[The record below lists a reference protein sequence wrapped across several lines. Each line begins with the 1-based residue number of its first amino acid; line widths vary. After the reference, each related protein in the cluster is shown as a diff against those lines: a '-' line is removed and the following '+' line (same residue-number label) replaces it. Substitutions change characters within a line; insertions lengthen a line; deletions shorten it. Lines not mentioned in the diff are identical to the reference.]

1 MEQSAFKGGI
11 SGVIIGSDNSVVGQ
25 GTSVSI
31 DVNQDMIGVDFSED
45 MFRNSMSGV
54 IVIDNTTGWDVKLD
68 GVQGTE
74 WITISFNCN
83 EYIDG
88 EKKPYSITQRFKVY
102 KVTQSIDP
110 TNQLTTYVFNFTT
123 YQFLIDSLKFETHL
137 NYKHIGPISTEPNNS
152 NGNLTDQD
160 YGLVNKIFDTAG
172 FDLDMNNTSGKG
184 LLDIEPT
191 SNWINHV
198 PSYLDDRNNPDY
210 LGSSDWSYNNS
221 LSGMHNNNE
230 NGEARPRK
238 IFELLN
244 ELAENSVSQ
253 ENPNAANFFT
263 WHDLTGWHFR
273 SIDSYLRNRENEVD
287 KTYTYDISGNN
298 SDEEVTRI
306 IDLNVIRQVD
316 FMDLLNKQALSSK
329 VIYYELNPDNDFAS
343 YYATLPAALG
353 GLQKVIGPNGLD
365 DSIGNTVIEAQAV
378 IEESLE
384 YDYLK
389 DYDKW
394 SSVEQYPLIRSD
406 ENQYT
411 KYTQPS
417 FLEIPPVYLQEGIG
431 KSSWFNSSPYDLNN
445 NQYAYSNS
453 SSYTRHSFDQTNPH
467 EFFKTKFARQSD
479 LSGEKFRIVHDK
491 IKLPIIQSL
500 KEYYLACLQ
509 RVYYEHN
516 FIINAG
522 LNTLETGEGTLGRGP
537 DQQYCS
543 YCNSREEQV
552 SYWSGQLTPEEQA
565 EIDYIFERY
574 PELNTQGYYEEI
586 LLGNLPPN
594 ILEIFQRWAPT
605 FLGRNLGRFSPCT
618 QRQRDTRYRFFGSVD
633 HPGMPVEQSFEF
645 SNEIPLID
653 IDIVPRL
660 SEEYVGKSYPRCEN
674 QEPLLPYSGDPVDC
688 VTLKDKWNN
697 IPSECALITEH
708 LGQEYCSPRV
718 RGIYGDPINWY
729 NSIFWNGYWIN
740 PRLGLPNIGN
750 FRAFFSD
757 GLDQQHQFFE
767 KPMFLKDFGQ
777 LTWSESYNPNNYW
790 NWNTAFYPGSYS
802 RAYDPSNEPSHFM
815 EVVGS
820 DYTVEQN
827 DIPTTYAFDDAD
839 LPPITVESGPGST
852 QKYTRNITLNYIDNP
867 SYHQKR
873 TCQIPRLCGY
883 LDIAEESIDVPYV
896 SSYTLERATTAEIND
911 QNLPIHAWTFKE
923 NTISTITVVWPAI
936 FAKGMPYSYG
946 AIESIPRSIAENTEG
961 LTEFMQQFGR
971 NSYDGL
977 SRYSGIGI
985 LFGSLTNFYSS
996 GINGLG
1002 GYFPNEKLQLYDA
1015 SRPIYNSKDWQN
1027 FLDCNGTCVGTD
1039 NVVTDTSKSVEYAK
1053 YCSYAWNR
1061 YWSTPKEQPIYRR
1074 AQVALIQA
1082 QEIEITV
1089 PNDMNLSIGNLVA
1102 VTMPR
1107 SKSREAEA
1115 GIAAEISRVNPV
1127 SGRYLVTGIR
1137 RVFDSSNTSA
1147 MKLRLNRDS
1156 LPYDPS

>member
-11 SGVIIGSDNSVVGQ
+11 SGINIGSDDSVVGR

-45 MFRNSMSGV
+45 MFRNSMSGTV
-54 IVIDNTTGWDVKLD
+54 VIDNTTGWDAKLD

-74 WITISFNCN
+74 WITFSFNCN
-83 EYIDG
+83 NYIDG

-102 KVTQSIDP
+102 KVAQSIDK

-123 YQFLIDSLKFETHL
+123 YQFLIDSLKFEAHL
-137 NYKHIGPISTEPNNS
+137 NYKHIGPISTDSNKS

-172 FDLDMNNTSGKG
+172 FDLDINNTSGKN

-191 SNWINHV
+191 SNWINYI
-198 PSYLDDRNNPDY
+198 PSYIDDRNNPEY
-210 LGSSDWSYNNS
+210 LGSKDWSYNSS
-221 LSGMHNNNE
+221 LSAMNNNSE
-230 NGEARPRK
+230 NSESRPRK
-238 IFELLN
+238 VFELLN

-253 ENPNAANFFT
+253 ENPNAANFFA

-287 KTYTYDISGNN
+287 KTYTYDISGDD
-298 SDEEVTRI
+298 SDQEISRI
-306 IDLNVIRQVD
+306 VDLNIIRQVD

-329 VIYYELNPDNDFAS
+329 VIYYELNPDNDFAA
-343 YYATLPAALG
+343 YYATLPATLG

-365 DSIGNTVIEAQAV
+365 DSVGNTVIEAQAI
-378 IEESLE
+378 IEASLE

-431 KSSWFNSSPYDLNN
+431 KSSWFNSSPYDINANELGQTN
-445 NQYAYSNS
+445 A
-453 SSYTRHSFDQTNPH
+453 SSYTNHSFDQTNPQ

-491 IKLPIIQSL
+491 IKMPIIQSL

-509 RVYYEHN
+509 RIYFEHN
-516 FIINAG
+516 LVIMSG
-522 LNTLETGEGTLGRGP
+522 VNTLEAGEGTLGRGP
-537 DQQYCS
+537 DKGWCEYCDSRQDQLS
-543 YCNSREEQV
+543 YYQS
-552 SYWSGQLTPEEQA
+552 QLTPEQREELETIFRHFPSMDTPENREQ
-565 EIDYIFERY
+565 
-574 PELNTQGYYEEI
+574 I
-586 LLGNLPPN
+586 LLGNLPVPGN
-594 ILEIFQRWAPT
+594 GYILQGNLDLAPS
-605 FLGRNLGRFSPCT
+605 LAGRNLNRFSSCT
-618 QRQRDTRYRFFGSVD
+618 RKQQDTRYRFFGNIT
-633 HPGMPVEQSFEF
+633 HPKMPDQERMAYY
-645 SNEIPLID
+645 NAIPRID
-653 IDIVPRL
+653 IDVVPRL
-660 SEEYVGKSYPRCEN
+660 KGEYIGKSYPRCEN
-674 QEPLLPYSGDPVDC
+674 EEPLLPYSGDHVDC
-688 VTLKDKWNN
+688 VTLRDIWNN
-697 IPSECALITEH
+697 IPSECALITQH
-708 LGQEYCSPRV
+708 LGQEYCSPRI
-718 RGIYGDPINWY
+718 RGIYGDPVNWN

-740 PRLGLPNIGN
+740 PRLGLPNIRN
-750 FRAFFSD
+750 FRSFFSD
-757 GLDQQHQFFE
+757 HTNEQQQFFE
-767 KPMFLKDFGQ
+767 SRMFIKDFPGEGGGNSGIPNTQ
-777 LTWSESYNPNNYW
+777 LLFNNVFFPGTYDSAFDPN
-790 NWNTAFYPGSYS
+790 
-802 RAYDPSNEPSHFM
+802 NEPSHFIN
-815 EVVGS
+815 
-820 DYTVEQN
+820 VEGMNFNTTEN
-827 DIPTTYAFDDAD
+827 DVPQTIDVPEALWDE
-839 LPPITVESGPGST
+839 LPRTITVARGDGST
-852 QKYTRNITLNYIDNP
+852 RTFSRNITV
-867 SYHQKR
+867 SYSSNATYKQR
-873 TCQIPRLCGY
+873 TTCEEPRLCGF
-883 LDIAEESIDVPYV
+883 LDVAEESITVPYV
-896 SSYTLERATTAEIND
+896 KEYSFVTRRGSAFFSPTESLLNSSV
-911 QNLPIHAWTFKE
+911 
-923 NTISTITVVWPAI
+923 ISTIALKWPALWSN
-936 FAKGMPYSYG
+936 GLPYNYG
-946 AIESIPRSIAENTEG
+946 AIAGLSRATSDNLENR
-961 LTEFMQQFGR
+961 TEFLRQFGR
-971 NSYDGL
+971 NSYNNVVPVTW
-977 SRYSGIGI
+977 SGS
-985 LFGSLTNFYSS
+985 FGYGNAY
-996 GINGLG
+996 
-1002 GYFPNEKLQLYDA
+1002 YPNEKLQLYDA
-1015 SRPIYNSKDWQN
+1015 SRPIYNNKDWQN

-1107 SKSREAEA
+1107 SKSREDPT
-1115 GIAAEISRVNPV
+1115 GISSEISRVNPV

-1137 RVFDSSNTSA
+1137 RVFDGSNTSA
-1147 MKLRLNRDS
+1147 MKVRLNRDS

>member
-31 DVNQDMIGVDFSED
+31 DVNQDIIGVDFSED

-102 KVTQSIDP
+102 KVAQTVDRS
-110 TNQLTTYVFNFTT
+110 NQLTTYAFNFTT

-191 SNWINHV
+191 SNWINYV

-210 LGSSDWSYNNS
+210 LGSRDWSYNNS

-238 IFELLN
+238 VFELLN

-253 ENPNAANFFT
+253 ENPNAANFFA

-287 KTYTYDISGNN
+287 RTYTYDISGVD
-298 SDEEVTRI
+298 SDQEVTRI
-306 IDLNVIRQVD
+306 IDLNIIRQVD

-365 DSIGNTVIEAQAV
+365 DAVGNTVIEAQAV

-445 NQYAYSNS
+445 NQYGYSNS
-453 SSYTRHSFDQTNPH
+453 SAYTRHSFDQTNPH

-516 FIINAG
+516 LIIMSESNR
-522 LNTLETGEGTLGRGP
+522 LETGEGTLGRGP
-537 DQQYCS
+537 DQQYCE

-552 SYWSGQLTPEEQA
+552 NWWEGRLTPEERA
-565 EIDYIFERY
+565 EIDYIFAIY
-574 PELNTQGYYEEI
+574 PQLNTPEYYEQILLGFLPSNIEEI
-586 LLGNLPPN
+586 LLN
-594 ILEIFQRWAPT
+594 WAPS
-605 FLGRNLGRFSPCT
+605 FLSRDLGRFSSCT
-618 QRQRDTRYRFFGSVD
+618 QRQRDTRYRFFGEVD
-633 HPGMPVEQSFEF
+633 HPSMPSDQRSELYYEV
-645 SNEIPLID
+645 PLID
-653 IDIVPRL
+653 VDVVPRL
-660 SEEYVGKSYPRCEN
+660 SGEYIGKSYPRCEN

-688 VTLKDKWNN
+688 LTLRDKWNN

-740 PRLGLPNIGN
+740 PRLGLPNIRN

-767 KPMFLKDFGQ
+767 KPMFIKDFGE
-777 LTWSESYNPNNYW
+777 LTFSDSYNPINYTPYF
-790 NWNTAFYPGSYS
+790 NSFFPGNYSSAF
-802 RAYDPSNEPSHFM
+802 DPSNEPSHFI
-815 EVVGS
+815 EVFGL

-827 DIPTTYAFDDAD
+827 DIPTTYTFDDAD
-839 LPPITVESGPGST
+839 LPPITIASGPGST
-852 QKYTRNITLNYIDNP
+852 KKYTRNITVEYIENAG
-867 SYHQKR
+867 YKQK
-873 TCQIPRLCGY
+873 TACEIPRLCGH
-883 LDIAEESIDVPYV
+883 LDIAEEAIDVPYV
-896 SSYTLERATTAEIND
+896 SSYTLERATTEING
-911 QNLPIHAWTFKE
+911 QNLPIHALEFKE
-923 NTISTITVVWPAI
+923 NTISTISLIWPALW
-936 FAKGMPYSYG
+936 GRGLPYNYG
-946 AIESIPRSIAENTEG
+946 AILGFPRSMSENMEG
-961 LTEFMQQFGR
+961 FSEFLRQFGR
-971 NSYDGL
+971 NSYDIPF
-977 SRYSGIGI
+977 SGFDPIALAAG
-985 LFGSLTNFYSS
+985 TNFTDF
-996 GINGLG
+996 G
-1002 GYFPNEKLQLYDA
+1002 GYYPNEKLQLYDA

-1107 SKSREAEA
+1107 STARQDPT
-1115 GIAAEISRVNPV
+1115 GISSEISRVNPV

-1137 RVFDSSNTSA
+1137 RVFDGSNTSA
-1147 MKLRLNRDS
+1147 MKVRLNRDS